1 MLLCQRIFW
10 WWGGNTL
17 LSRWRL
23 FLSGPHCSTI
33 AAQMTVWKQV
43 CCREKESERDR
54 SEKKRQDAGK
64 RCRRQMKTRLVSVYV
79 GVLSCAC
86 VRLNAYLIRER
97 GESRERERE
106 RRKTESVKWENT
118 PSDVEWDCKRRV
130 VQNLNG
136 LHCQIWGFSIPIP
149 RHKGWAH
156 TH

>member
-1 MLLCQRIFW
+1 MLLCQRIF

-54 SEKKRQDAGK
+54 SEEKKGRMLEK
-64 RCRRQMKTRLVSVYV
+64 
-79 GVLSCAC
+79 GVEDRWKHDWWVFMWAC
-86 VRLNAYLIRER
+86 FRARACDWMRI
-97 GESRERERE
+97 SFEREEGAEKARE

-118 PSDVEWDCKRRV
+118 PSNVEWDCKRRV